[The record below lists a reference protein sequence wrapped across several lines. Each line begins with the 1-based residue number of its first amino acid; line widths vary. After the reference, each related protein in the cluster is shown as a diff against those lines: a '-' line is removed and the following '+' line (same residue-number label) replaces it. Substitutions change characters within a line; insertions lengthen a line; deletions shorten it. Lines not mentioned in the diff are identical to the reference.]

1 MMWMWMPLVKMVNSC
16 YTYFTTVKKIFLK
29 KINQWKQIQLLCLS
43 DFFILNNIIC
53 QYIQPFILF
62 YLIFYY
68 TVDEKKNMVNF
79 FLLSATWLHRI
90 QVLTWY

>member
-1 MMWMWMPLVKMVNSC
+1 MPLVRTVNFC
-16 YTYFTTVKKIFLK
+16 HLYFTTVKRFK
-29 KINQWKQIQLLCLS
+29 KKPTSANRLLCLS
-43 DFFILNNIIC
+43 DFFILNTIIC

-79 FLLSATWLHRI
+79 FLLGAAWLYRI
-90 QVLTWY
+90 QVLTRY